1 MKEIEKFDVDKW
13 DEAEEQFYEEI
24 DKPTIELYSLDDGQ
38 FVACE
43 PFTRYDEPFIK
54 SDYII

>member
-1 MKEIEKFDVDKW
+1 MPQVETFDLEEW
-13 DEAEEQFYEEI
+13 DDAEEQFYEENER
-24 DKPTIELYSLDDGQ
+24 PSIELYRVDEDTY
-38 FVACE
+38 VACE